1 MRTKGIITTNPHA
14 YRDGYIKF
22 QENPTFLKQE
32 PIKEKLFTQKNHNLI
47 LVISRVKLESWNKT
61 NKNPEKETY
70 PEVVSCCLILS
81 PEVPSDEFH
90 LIVFSN
96 YPLLSKKKQWN
107 PKDNKK
113 PKEPQE
119 KNSVRKWVF
128 EQQTKSAK
136 ISKKWKSVGF
146 VWLICQ
152 KGLIGLIN
160 QSVFFF
166 FGWCWIKGDDLY
178 KRYENWSEVLLD
190 TLWVLLGSKA
200 PS

>member
-1 MRTKGIITTNPHA
+1 MQLRIRTKEIITTNPHA

-32 PIKEKLFTQKNHNLI
+32 PIKEKLFTKKNHNLI

-70 PEVVSCCLILS
+70 PEVVSCYLILS
-81 PEVPSDEFH
+81 RLVPFDEFH

-96 YPLLSKKKQWN
+96 YPLLSKKK
-107 PKDNKK
+107 KTVK
-113 PKEPQE
+113 PQRQQKTKRTPRK

-146 VWLICQ
+146 VWLICP

-166 FGWCWIKGDDLY
+166 FFF
-178 KRYENWSEVLLD
+178 
-190 TLWVLLGSKA
+190 LGGVG
-200 PS
+200 

>member
-1 MRTKGIITTNPHA
+1 MKPQRQQKTKRTPRK
-14 YRDGYIKF
+14 
-22 QENPTFLKQE
+22 
-32 PIKEKLFTQKNHNLI
+32 
-47 LVISRVKLESWNKT
+47 
-61 NKNPEKETY
+61 
-70 PEVVSCCLILS
+70 
-81 PEVPSDEFH
+81 
-90 LIVFSN
+90 
-96 YPLLSKKKQWN
+96 
-107 PKDNKK
+107 
-113 PKEPQE
+113 

-166 FGWCWIKGDDLY
+166 FFFFGWCWIKGDDLY

-190 TLWVLLGSKA
+190 TLCVLLGSKA